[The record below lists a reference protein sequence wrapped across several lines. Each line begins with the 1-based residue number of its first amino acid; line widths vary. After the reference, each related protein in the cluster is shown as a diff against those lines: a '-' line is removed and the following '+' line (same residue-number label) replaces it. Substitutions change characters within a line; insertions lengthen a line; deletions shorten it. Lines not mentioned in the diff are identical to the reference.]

1 MRLREEPPD
10 DRAFGR
16 TEHVAEAGDQVEVL
30 LPELRHGDVRVVS
43 CAELNTEDVA
53 DEPVDAVH
61 EVNVVRY
68 PRRRSVSSLKPL
80 RRRDRST
87 KGSPPWW
94 TRSKS
99 PAART
104 SQCTWPS
111 TLVSEANCW
120 RREELSDRGGGL
132 LARGAGDC
140 RPPGGEVPRAAGCDE
155 RSEERRVG
163 KECRSRWSPYH

>member
-94 TRSKS
+94 TRLKS

-104 SQCTWPS
+104 SRPACARRWRLPATRRRSPSSCGLRRAWPFCGSAKESNTKPEPSSRRS
-111 TLVSEANCW
+111 T
-120 RREELSDRGGGL
+120 
-132 LARGAGDC
+132 
-140 RPPGGEVPRAAGCDE
+140 
-155 RSEERRVG
+155 
-163 KECRSRWSPYH
+163 